1 MDAGILRSAPRH
13 RLPRDAVQSLVA
25 HSDARF
31 FDKQREDGPKLD
43 TSDKPEPPADK
54 ASRGRE
60 MGKGLWNVNLNQGSS
75 MNELML
81 FQKEEFGQ
89 VRVVEHNG
97 EPWFVA
103 KDVCECLE
111 LTNASQT
118 LSYLDDD
125 ERDIISNDTPGGKQN
140 MLIVSEPGLYS
151 LVLRSRKPEAKA
163 FKRWIVHEV
172 LPAIRKHG
180 IYATENVVNQIL
192 DNPEFG
198 IQLLTAL
205 KEEREARVNAEK
217 RVAIL
222 SHVRKTYTT
231 TEIAKELGFR
241 SAVAFN
247 RVLCEQHIQY
257 KQNGTYVLYAEYAEL
272 GYVHIKQEVLENDKV
287 VYHRR
292 WTQLGREWLIGRF
305 GIKAA

>member
-1 MDAGILRSAPRH
+1 MSGLRI
-13 RLPRDAVQSLVA
+13 
-25 HSDARF
+25 
-31 FDKQREDGPKLD
+31 
-43 TSDKPEPPADK
+43 
-54 ASRGRE
+54 
-60 MGKGLWNVNLNQGSS
+60 
-75 MNELML
+75 
-81 FQKEEFGQ
+81 FQNREFGA
-89 VRVVEHNG
+89 VRVVEYGG

-103 KDVCECLE
+103 RDVCAVLGTETRDLPDILE
-111 LTNASQT
+111 H
-118 LSYLDDD
+118 D
-125 ERDIISNDTPGGKQN
+125 EQRPIVDIIHTLNDSTG
-140 MLIVSEPGLYS
+140 LRRDSRIISEPGLYS

-198 IQLLTAL
+198 IQLLAAL

>member
-1 MDAGILRSAPRH
+1 
-13 RLPRDAVQSLVA
+13 
-25 HSDARF
+25 
-31 FDKQREDGPKLD
+31 
-43 TSDKPEPPADK
+43 
-54 ASRGRE
+54 
-60 MGKGLWNVNLNQGSS
+60 

-97 EPWFVA
+97 EPWFIA
-103 KDVCECLE
+103 KDVCECLGLDTSNLSKVLDEDE
-111 LTNASQT
+111 LSTCPVQYTDQVRN
-118 LSYLDDD
+118 LS
-125 ERDIISNDTPGGKQN
+125 IT
-140 MLIVSEPGLYS
+140 SEAGLYS
-151 LVLRSRKPEAKA
+151 LILRSRKPEAKA
-163 FKRWIVHEV
+163 FKRWVVHEV

>member
-1 MDAGILRSAPRH
+1 
-13 RLPRDAVQSLVA
+13 
-25 HSDARF
+25 
-31 FDKQREDGPKLD
+31 
-43 TSDKPEPPADK
+43 
-54 ASRGRE
+54 
-60 MGKGLWNVNLNQGSS
+60 

-97 EPWFVA
+97 EPWFIA
-103 KDVCECLE
+103 KDVCECLGLDTSNLSKVLDEDE
-111 LTNASQT
+111 LSTCPVQYTDQVRN
-118 LSYLDDD
+118 LS
-125 ERDIISNDTPGGKQN
+125 IT
-140 MLIVSEPGLYS
+140 SEAGLYS
-151 LVLRSRKPEAKA
+151 LILRSRKPEAKA
-163 FKRWIVHEV
+163 FKRWVVHEV

-205 KEEREARVNAEK
+205 KEEREARVKAEK

>member
-1 MDAGILRSAPRH
+1 MLTLSESGLYFF
-13 RLPRDAVQSLVA
+13 L
-25 HSDARF
+25 AR
-31 FDKQREDGPKLD
+31 
-43 TSDKPEPPADK
+43 SDKPTALP
-54 ASRGRE
+54 
-60 MGKGLWNVNLNQGSS
+60 
-75 MNELML
+75 
-81 FQKEEFGQ
+81 FQKWLAGD
-89 VRVVEHNG
+89 VV
-97 EPWFVA
+97 P
-103 KDVCECLE
+103 
-111 LTNASQT
+111 S
-118 LSYLDDD
+118 
-125 ERDIISNDTPGGKQN
+125 
-140 MLIVSEPGLYS
+140 
-151 LVLRSRKPEAKA
+151 
-163 FKRWIVHEV
+163 
-172 LPAIRKHG
+172 IRKHG

-205 KEEREARVNAEK
+205 KEEREARVKAEK

>member
-1 MDAGILRSAPRH
+1 MNGR
-13 RLPRDAVQSLVA
+13 VA
-25 HSDARF
+25 I
-31 FDKQREDGPKLD
+31 GLL
-43 TSDKPEPPADK
+43 PPAANRKCSSFPSPVCTFSLPDRISPQPCRSK
-54 ASRGRE
+54 S
-60 MGKGLWNVNLNQGSS
+60 GLLV
-75 MNELML
+75 
-81 FQKEEFGQ
+81 
-89 VRVVEHNG
+89 
-97 EPWFVA
+97 
-103 KDVCECLE
+103 
-111 LTNASQT
+111 
-118 LSYLDDD
+118 
-125 ERDIISNDTPGGKQN
+125 
-140 MLIVSEPGLYS
+140 IVPS
-151 LVLRSRKPEAKA
+151 
-163 FKRWIVHEV
+163 
-172 LPAIRKHG
+172 IRKHG

>member
-1 MDAGILRSAPRH
+1 
-13 RLPRDAVQSLVA
+13 
-25 HSDARF
+25 
-31 FDKQREDGPKLD
+31 
-43 TSDKPEPPADK
+43 
-54 ASRGRE
+54 
-60 MGKGLWNVNLNQGSS
+60 
-75 MNELML
+75 MNELQI
-81 FQKEEFGQ
+81 FKNAEFGE
-89 VRVVEHNG
+89 VRAVAHEG
-97 EPWFVA
+97 QPWFVA
-103 KDVCECLE
+103 KDVCDNLCLD
-111 LTNASQT
+111 TSN
-118 LSYLDDD
+118 LSKMLDED
-125 ERDIISNDTPGGKQN
+125 EKGTYSIRTPGGPQE
-140 MLIVSEPGLYS
+140 MSIISEPGLYS

-231 TEIAKELGFR
+231 TEIAKELGLR

>member
-1 MDAGILRSAPRH
+1 MK
-13 RLPRDAVQSLVA
+13 
-25 HSDARF
+25 AR
-31 FDKQREDGPKLD
+31 KLD
-43 TSDKPEPPADK
+43 TSGKPEPPADK

-60 MGKGLWNVNLNQGSS
+60 KEKGLWNVNLNQGSR

-89 VRVVEHNG
+89 VRVVERNG

-111 LTNASQT
+111 LGNPRSSLA
-118 LSYLDDD
+118 LLDED
-125 ERDIISNDTPGGKQN
+125 EKGVHSVDTPGGKQE
-140 MLIVSEPGLYS
+140 MTIVSEPGLYS
-151 LVLRSRKPEAKA
+151 LIIRSRKPEAKA
-163 FKRWIVHEV
+163 FKRWVTHDVI
-172 LPAIRKHG
+172 PSIRKRG
-180 IYATENVVNQIL
+180 LYATENVVNQIL

>member
-1 MDAGILRSAPRH
+1 
-13 RLPRDAVQSLVA
+13 
-25 HSDARF
+25 
-31 FDKQREDGPKLD
+31 
-43 TSDKPEPPADK
+43 
-54 ASRGRE
+54 
-60 MGKGLWNVNLNQGSS
+60 

-198 IQLLTAL
+198 IHSSPPSRKNARHASMLKSASLSSLTS
-205 KEEREARVNAEK
+205 ARRTPQQK
-217 RVAIL
+217 SLR
-222 SHVRKTYTT
+222 SSD
-231 TEIAKELGFR
+231 
-241 SAVAFN
+241 SAVP
-247 RVLCEQHIQY
+247 
-257 KQNGTYVLYAEYAEL
+257 
-272 GYVHIKQEVLENDKV
+272 
-287 VYHRR
+287 
-292 WTQLGREWLIGRF
+292 
-305 GIKAA
+305 

>member
-1 MDAGILRSAPRH
+1 
-13 RLPRDAVQSLVA
+13 
-25 HSDARF
+25 
-31 FDKQREDGPKLD
+31 
-43 TSDKPEPPADK
+43 
-54 ASRGRE
+54 
-60 MGKGLWNVNLNQGSS
+60 
-75 MNELML
+75 MNELQI
-81 FQKEEFGQ
+81 FEKAEFGK
-89 VRVVEHNG
+89 VRIVMRNG

-103 KDVCECLE
+103 RDVAEALGYTWSGSRFSHVPE
-111 LTNASQT
+111 EWKGMTSVV
-118 LSYLDDD
+118 
-125 ERDIISNDTPGGKQN
+125 TPGGEQE
-140 MLIVSEPGLYS
+140 MLIISEPGLYFF
-151 LVLRSRKPEAKA
+151 LARSDKPTA
-163 FKRWIVHEV
+163 
-172 LPAIRKHG
+172 LPFQKWLAGDVVPSIRKHG

-292 WTQLGREWLIGRF
+292 
-305 GIKAA
+305 

>member
-1 MDAGILRSAPRH
+1 
-13 RLPRDAVQSLVA
+13 
-25 HSDARF
+25 
-31 FDKQREDGPKLD
+31 
-43 TSDKPEPPADK
+43 
-54 ASRGRE
+54 
-60 MGKGLWNVNLNQGSS
+60 
-75 MNELML
+75 ML

-89 VRVVEHNG
+89 VRVVERNG

-103 KDVCECLE
+103 KDVAVALGYAS
-111 LTNASQT
+111 TNMTTVFQAVP
-118 LSYLDDD
+118 D
-125 ERDIISNDTPGGKQN
+125 EWKGSNRVATPGGD
-140 MLIVSEPGLYS
+140 
-151 LVLRSRKPEAKA
+151 
-163 FKRWIVHEV
+163 
-172 LPAIRKHG
+172 
-180 IYATENVVNQIL
+180 QIL

>member
-1 MDAGILRSAPRH
+1 
-13 RLPRDAVQSLVA
+13 
-25 HSDARF
+25 
-31 FDKQREDGPKLD
+31 
-43 TSDKPEPPADK
+43 
-54 ASRGRE
+54 
-60 MGKGLWNVNLNQGSS
+60 

-103 KDVCECLE
+103 KDVCECLGLE
-111 LTNASQT
+111 NISEALRGLDEDEKIT
-118 LSYLDDD
+118 LSNPDGNP
-125 ERDIISNDTPGGKQN
+125 RAGIPHQMNV
-140 MLIVSEPGLYS
+140 VSEPGLYS
-151 LVLRSRKPEAKA
+151 LILRSRKPEAKA
-163 FKRWIVHEV
+163 FKRWVVHEV

-205 KEEREARVNAEK
+205 KEEREARVKAEK
-217 RVAIL
+217 SVAIL

>member
-1 MDAGILRSAPRH
+1 MTNFAGSPA
-13 RLPRDAVQSLVA
+13 RL
-25 HSDARF
+25 
-31 FDKQREDGPKLD
+31 FDNQREDGPKLD
-43 TSDKPEPPADK
+43 TSGKPEPPADK

-60 MGKGLWNVNLNQGSS
+60 KEKGLWNVNLNQGSS

>member
-1 MDAGILRSAPRH
+1 
-13 RLPRDAVQSLVA
+13 
-25 HSDARF
+25 
-31 FDKQREDGPKLD
+31 
-43 TSDKPEPPADK
+43 
-54 ASRGRE
+54 
-60 MGKGLWNVNLNQGSS
+60 

-89 VRVVEHNG
+89 VRVVERNG

-172 LPAIRKHG
+172 LPA
-180 IYATENVVNQIL
+180 
-192 DNPEFG
+192 
-198 IQLLTAL
+198 
-205 KEEREARVNAEK
+205 
-217 RVAIL
+217 
-222 SHVRKTYTT
+222 
-231 TEIAKELGFR
+231 
-241 SAVAFN
+241 
-247 RVLCEQHIQY
+247 
-257 KQNGTYVLYAEYAEL
+257 
-272 GYVHIKQEVLENDKV
+272 
-287 VYHRR
+287 
-292 WTQLGREWLIGRF
+292 REWLIGRF

>member
-1 MDAGILRSAPRH
+1 
-13 RLPRDAVQSLVA
+13 
-25 HSDARF
+25 
-31 FDKQREDGPKLD
+31 
-43 TSDKPEPPADK
+43 
-54 ASRGRE
+54 
-60 MGKGLWNVNLNQGSS
+60 

-103 KDVCECLE
+103 KDVCECLGLE
-111 LTNASQT
+111 NISEALRGLDEDEKIT
-118 LSYLDDD
+118 LSNPDGNP
-125 ERDIISNDTPGGKQN
+125 RAGIPHQMNV
-140 MLIVSEPGLYS
+140 VSEPGLYS
-151 LVLRSRKPEAKA
+151 LILRSRKPEAKA
-163 FKRWIVHEV
+163 FKRWVVHEV

-205 KEEREARVNAEK
+205 KEEREARVKAEK
-217 RVAIL
+217 HVAIL

>member
-1 MDAGILRSAPRH
+1 
-13 RLPRDAVQSLVA
+13 
-25 HSDARF
+25 
-31 FDKQREDGPKLD
+31 
-43 TSDKPEPPADK
+43 
-54 ASRGRE
+54 
-60 MGKGLWNVNLNQGSS
+60 

-103 KDVCECLE
+103 KDVAAALGYADTDDAVRRHCNYAE
-111 LTNASQT
+111 LFK
-118 LSYLDDD
+118 
-125 ERDIISNDTPGGKQN
+125 PGE
-140 MLIVSEPGLYS
+140 LPGLEIGPRGMYFIPEPDVYR
-151 LVLRSRKPEAKA
+151 LVVRSALPTAKV
-163 FKRWIVHEV
+163 FEKWVFEEV
-172 LPAIRKHG
+172 LPSIRKHG

-305 GIKAA
+305 GIKSA